1 MRLLSVLRGPVAV
14 DEPCDADASE
24 RLCVNFDWPRS
35 DVSAA
40 CKSSTC
46 WCVAAGAG
54 LVTGA
59 WSCELLTDT
68 LLDLIRWRFESDMFL
83 MKSVV
88 LLSCVVWS
96 QTFSLLTVLR
106 AAAVASVAA
115 QRLQIHFI
123 LVSSWSWTWQLRWSC
138 RHQPQPGCRSVA
150 VVNNTNSAAQRI
162 KMDPAGCMRWHRLW
176 KRKLLHVNPLPLPK
190 PHIKESSPPARENRD
205 IYRSRL
211 CVSSPTSC
219 LDLGLRG
226 AWHRLEV
233 TMAFCGTQC
242 WVRHD
247 DSLADRLTLKDWS
260 LHGAFRDCQQGLKT
274 LLQRRPGETGRVDL
288 NKRKGI
294 PQTRSQM
301 CPVSL
306 ELASMSG

>member
-1 MRLLSVLRGPVAV
+1 M
-14 DEPCDADASE
+14 
-24 RLCVNFDWPRS
+24 
-35 DVSAA
+35 
-40 CKSSTC
+40 
-46 WCVAAGAG
+46 
-54 LVTGA
+54 
-59 WSCELLTDT
+59 
-68 LLDLIRWRFESDMFL
+68 
-83 MKSVV
+83 
-88 LLSCVVWS
+88 
-96 QTFSLLTVLR
+96 
-106 AAAVASVAA
+106 AA
-115 QRLQIHFI
+115 QRLQIHFT

-219 LDLGLRG
+219 LDLGLGG

-233 TMAFCGTQC
+233 TMSFCGTWC

-260 LHGAFRDCQQGLKT
+260 LHGAFRDCQQGPKT

-288 NKRKGI
+288 NNRRI

-306 ELASMSG
+306 ELASLSG